1 MDKCPDRGC
10 WEGLKKCIHDETDKM
25 WGEMTTKATK
35 KGFNLL
41 VTCLLS
47 LLAIGVGGPLL
58 YGMAADVKAKEKVQS
73 IEMKQAVVI
82 DSLGRAIGTQGELQK
97 NQQNIMLNVQK
108 IQDDIEHE
116 SERSRKVDDAILRKL
131 NEIQNKQ

>member
-1 MDKCPDRGC
+1 MDKCPDREC
-10 WEGLKKCIHDETDKM
+10 WTGLKKCIHDETDKM

-35 KGFNLL
+35 KNFSLL

-47 LLAIGVGGPLL
+47 LLAIGIGGPLL
-58 YGMAADVKAKEKVQS
+58 YSMAADAKAKDKVQT

-97 NQQNIMLNVQK
+97 NQQKIMLNVQK

-116 SERSRKVDDAILRKL
+116 SERSKKIDEVILRKL
-131 NEIQNKQ
+131 NEIQRTQ